1 MNSCVKNTDQKK
13 TYKYSLFLIYLYG
26 DVNASHYNSY
36 NINIKADI
44 FLKKKTEPH
53 TTGMEGKCNEIK
65 ESNAIQRVFP
75 LLCHVINRI

>member
-1 MNSCVKNTDQKK
+1 MVMSMRHIIILTIS
-13 TYKYSLFLIYLYG
+13 TSRLI
-26 DVNASHYNSY
+26 
-36 NINIKADI
+36 
-44 FLKKKTEPH
+44 FKKKTEPH